1 MRRPSAVCLVWLLL
15 GLCCRLPVEA
25 QANVVPTVSFTFDFP
40 GSEPEHFAI
49 SIGSDGHAVYS
60 SNGKLTAESEDG
72 EPFRLEFQ
80 MSEPTRAQIFD
91 GAKRAHNFAG
101 RIDSGKKVAFT
112 GTKTLSYKDG
122 QATTEATYNYSP
134 VLAVQE
140 LTALFQ
146 NLSATL
152 EFGRRMQYYHRYQ
165 KLALDDELKRMEEM
179 ARNNELAELPA
190 VAPILRAIVEDPSV
204 LTVVR
209 ARASRLLDR
218 AGVATAP

>member
-15 GLCCRLPVEA
+15 GVCCRLPAEA
-25 QANVVPTVSFTFDFP
+25 QASVVPTVSFTFDFP

-49 SIGSDGHAVYS
+49 SVGADGHAVYS
-60 SNGKLTAESEDG
+60 SNGKLTAESEGG

-80 MSEPTRAQIFD
+80 MSEPTRAHIFD
-91 GAKRAHNFAG
+91 AAKRAHNFAG

-122 QATTEATYNYSP
+122 QATTQATYNYSP
-134 VLAVQE
+134 VPAVQE

-165 KLALDDELKRMEEM
+165 KLALDDELKKMEEM
-179 ARNNELAELPA
+179 ARNNDLAELPA
-190 VAPILRAIVEDPSV
+190 IAPILRAIVEDPSV

-209 ARASRLLDR
+209 ARASRLLDQ